1 MAVLMKIDAHQHFW
15 IYNPVRDTWID
26 DSMKILQKNFLPKDL
41 EPVLKQSS
49 IDGTIAVQADQS
61 ENETS
66 FLLNLAEKNK
76 WILGV
81 VGWIDL
87 MAPDI
92 EKKLEHFSNNKKLKG
107 LRHIVQAEPDDN
119 FMLNEK
125 FRGGISLL
133 KNYNYTYDI
142 LIYPRQLPA
151 AIKLTEKHYE
161 QKFVLDHIA
170 KPFIRKK
177 EIEPWASG
185 IKSLAENANVYC
197 KISGIITEADH
208 QNWKPQDIYPYL
220 DIVFEAFSVDR
231 LLFGSD
237 WPVCLLAGS
246 YEKVFNLVNEYTNN
260 FPEENKEKIFGK
272 NAISFYNI
280 NIS

>member
-1 MAVLMKIDAHQHFW
+1 MRIDAHQHFW
-15 IYNPVRDTWID
+15 IYNSIRDAWID
-26 DSMKILQKNFLPKDL
+26 DNMKILQRNFLPEDL
-41 EPVLKQSS
+41 EPVLKQAS

-61 ENETS
+61 ENETN
-66 FLLNLAEKNK
+66 FLLDLAEKNK

-92 EKKLEHFSNNKKLKG
+92 EKRLENISGCKKLKG
-107 LRHIVQAEPDDN
+107 FRHIVQAEPDDN

-125 FRGGISLL
+125 FQRGISLL
-133 KNYNYTYDI
+133 KNYNFTFDI
-142 LIYPRQLPA
+142 LIYPPQLPA

-170 KPFIRKK
+170 KPLIRKK
-177 EIEPWASG
+177 EFEPWASD
-185 IKSLAENANVYC
+185 IKELAENPNVYC
-197 KISGIITEADH
+197 KISGVITEADH
-208 QNWKPQDIYPYL
+208 KNWKLQDIYPYL
-220 DIVFEAFSVDR
+220 DIVSEAFGYDR

-237 WPVCLLAGS
+237 WPVCLLAGF
-246 YEKVFNLVNEYTNN
+246 YEKVFNLIREYTKN
-260 FPEENKEKIFGK
+260 FSEENKEKILGE
-272 NAISFYNI
+272 NTISFYNI